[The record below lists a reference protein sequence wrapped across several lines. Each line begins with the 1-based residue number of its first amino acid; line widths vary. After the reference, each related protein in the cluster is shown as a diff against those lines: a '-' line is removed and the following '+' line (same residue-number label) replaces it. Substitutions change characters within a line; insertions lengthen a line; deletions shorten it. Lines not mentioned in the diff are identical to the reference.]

1 MLVVCGIGATDG
13 FARLVTPSNSNHCRV
28 EPPVADAVSAT
39 AVSSL
44 QYSTGEITEGDVGVW
59 LTVTFMVFVPAH
71 PLASV
76 PVTVYTPDVVGV
88 IFTLDS
94 EVPTVDHEYVPPDPA
109 PLAER
114 IMVSPKQIVLSFET
128 ITGKSKIST
137 STINDKDSHPVD

>member
-1 MLVVCGIGATDG
+1 M
-13 FARLVTPSNSNHCRV
+13 VTPSNSNHCSV

-44 QYSTGEITEGDVGVW
+44 QYSTGEITVGDVGVW

-71 PLASV
+71 PLAFV
-76 PVTVYTPDVVGV
+76 PVTVYTADAVGV
-88 IFTLDS
+88 ILLDN
-94 EVPTVDHEYVPPDPA
+94 EVPLVDHEYVPPEPA

-137 STINDKDSHPVD
+137 STINVKDSHPVD

>member
-1 MLVVCGIGATDG
+1 M
-13 FARLVTPSNSNHCRV
+13 

-44 QYSTGEITEGDVGVW
+44 QYSTGEITVGDVGVW

-71 PLASV
+71 PLAFV
-76 PVTVYTPDVVGV
+76 PVTVYTADAVGV
-88 IFTLDS
+88 ILLDN
-94 EVPTVDHEYVPPDPA
+94 EVPLVDHEYVPPEPA

-137 STINDKDSHPVD
+137 STINVKDSHPVD

>member
-1 MLVVCGIGATDG
+1 
-13 FARLVTPSNSNHCRV
+13 
-28 EPPVADAVSAT
+28 
-39 AVSSL
+39 
-44 QYSTGEITEGDVGVW
+44 
-59 LTVTFMVFVPAH
+59 MVFVPAH

-137 STINDKDSHPVD
+137 STINDGDSHPVD